1 MMTFENFMDCILI
14 IFGIFLIQLP
24 IVAIFSYSDNGNI
37 CQAKKSPSYTAA
49 ILFGDEKIEIE
60 VERYKVQEEFIEIK
74 DRDGNIYI
82 IDSENVMMKGR

>member
-1 MMTFENFMDCILI
+1 MSFDIEDMMSFVLC
-14 IFGIFLIQLP
+14 IFGVFLL
-24 IVAIFSYSDNGNI
+24 AIFPIMVLFSCSHS
-37 CQAKKSPSYTAA
+37 CQDKESPSYTAA

>member
-1 MMTFENFMDCILI
+1 MSFENFMDCILI

-49 ILFGDEKIEIE
+49 ILFENEKMEVEVRDYDVLDDFLKIEDI
-60 VERYKVQEEFIEIK
+60 
-74 DRDGNIYI
+74 DGNVYI
-82 IDSENVMMKGR
+82 IGSENVIMKGR

>member
-1 MMTFENFMDCILI
+1 MNFDKFMSCFLI

-24 IVAIFSYSDNGNI
+24 IVAIFSYCGNGSI
-37 CQAKKSPSYTAA
+37 CQDKESPSYTAA

-60 VERYKVQEEFIEIK
+60 VQDYYVWETFVEIK

>member
-1 MMTFENFMDCILI
+1 MLFDIEDMMSFVLC
-14 IFGIFLIQLP
+14 IFGVFLL
-24 IVAIFSYSDNGNI
+24 AIFPIMVLFSCSHS
-37 CQAKKSPSYTAA
+37 CQDKESPSYTAA

-60 VERYKVQEEFIEIK
+60 VQDYSVWETFVEIK